1 MTVPP
6 SRELLPLGTE
16 FLLEPLFRP
25 LDMMIRRTK
34 DQFDIFGVGVS
45 EGQHKL
51 LMVASASGS
60 AHLRLLSVPP
70 PPPPPPP
77 PPLLLPLLL
86 LAAAAAPPPL
96 KHNAF
101 IPSRNNQRC
110 TRSVHVE
117 FGERLHSRSVL
128 RLHAFI
134 GGEAGNTLGELQNN
148 MAGTVSYFFPPS
160 RPGPGRSSSAIV
172 APEAD
177 WHGSRIWQAFTLC
190 GAQGGSVHAVRPA
203 CPAPCPC

>member
-70 PPPPPPP
+70 P
-77 PPLLLPLLL
+77 
-86 LAAAAAPPPL
+86 L

-148 MAGTVSYFFPPS
+148 MAGTVSCFFPPS

-177 WHGSRIWQAFTLC
+177 WHGSLPNMDHALC
-190 GAQGGSVHAVRPA
+190 LRTMHD
-203 CPAPCPC
+203 